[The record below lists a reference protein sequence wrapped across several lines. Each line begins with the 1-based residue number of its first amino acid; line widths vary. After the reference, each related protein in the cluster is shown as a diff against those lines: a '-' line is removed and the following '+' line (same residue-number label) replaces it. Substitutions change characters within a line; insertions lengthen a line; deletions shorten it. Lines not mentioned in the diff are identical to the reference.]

1 MERIRTEILPG
12 VWLTALRTDKFKT
25 AWLSVNLLTQLRRS
39 TAACTAVLP
48 YVLRRGSTRLP
59 DLETI
64 AAELES
70 LYGASIT
77 PSVRK
82 LGEIQAV
89 GFEAEFADDGAVGED
104 VFPPARG
111 RCGRPPAAPEHA
123 RRPAAA
129 RYCRQR
135 AREVARAHPRRD
147 EQQARLRHRAPVR
160 AHVLLRGLRRAPPR
174 RGGGRRAHPLPQA
187 HDALPRRAG
196 NKPGGDLLLRLA

>member
-64 AAELES
+64 AAELER

-77 PSVRK
+77 PSVPLSVIASDERTS
-82 LGEIQAV
+82 
-89 GFEAEFADDGAVGED
+89 GATCSSDEWGD
-104 VFPPARG
+104 VLIG
-111 RCGRPPAAPEHA
+111 
-123 RRPAAA
+123 
-129 RYCRQR
+129 
-135 AREVARAHPRRD
+135 
-147 EQQARLRHRAPVR
+147 
-160 AHVLLRGLRRAPPR
+160 
-174 RGGGRRAHPLPQA
+174 
-187 HDALPRRAG
+187 
-196 NKPGGDLLLRLA
+196 

>member
-89 GFEAEFADDGAVGED
+89 GFEAEFADDVAVHGD
-104 VFPPARG
+104 VFPRL
-111 RCGRPPAAPEHA
+111 AAYT
-123 RRPAAA
+123 RTRAAA
-129 RYCRQR
+129 CCGPTLSTAS
-135 AREVARAHPRRD
+135 ARSCSSAS
-147 EQQARLRHRAPVR
+147 AP
-160 AHVLLRGLRRAPPR
+160 G
-174 RGGGRRAHPLPQA
+174 
-187 HDALPRRAG
+187 
-196 NKPGGDLLLRLA
+196 